1 MQLVLKNN
9 RIITYGENFIALPG
23 VVINNETGKRY
34 DNATIAEC
42 DCIPSDID
50 SVGYEYHAGDF
61 VPCAPYGKGDG
72 NVAVFC
78 NNDCKALKDS
88 GIPFAHIG
96 KAIEGLGSSSGNSSL
111 SAEFSLPP
119 KIIFISTSTVTGIA
133 FAATKVG
140 FAMLNSTSSSSS
152 ILTAPI
158 QLTSTGENRYSIT
171 VPTGTKFNFGWNSD
185 SKIIAIC

>member
-23 VVINNETGKRY
+23 VVINNETGKKY

-88 GIPFAHIG
+88 GIPFAQVG
-96 KAIEGLGSSSGNSSL
+96 QVLEGVVSSSSNNIIT
-111 SAEFSLPP
+111 ATFAKPP
-119 KIIFISTSTVTGIA
+119 KIIFISTSTVSGMGFVA
-133 FAATKVG
+133 SGLGYAT
-140 FAMLNSTSSSSS
+140 LNSAKSSDST
-152 ILTAPI
+152 INGKLTI
-158 QLTSTGENRYSIT
+158 STAEDGYKATLYLQSL
-171 VPTGTKFNFGWNSD
+171 NFGWKDSD